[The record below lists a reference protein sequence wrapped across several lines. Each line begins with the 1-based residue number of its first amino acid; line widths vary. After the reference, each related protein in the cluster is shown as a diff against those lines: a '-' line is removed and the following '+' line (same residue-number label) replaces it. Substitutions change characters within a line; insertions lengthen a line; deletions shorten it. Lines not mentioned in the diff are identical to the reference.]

1 MSVYRTGALF
11 TADSLDYEMAALLEV
26 TVRATD
32 SVTGEMSEALVSVV
46 LTDVNDNAPRFTQ
59 KSYNI
64 SLLESAAVGTFIAL
78 IKAEDNDTGEST
90 SSHIF
95 NTLLCFN
102 AVFIINGSVSINLK
116 TFRYFF
122 LGHYTV

>member
-11 TADSLDYEMAALLEV
+11 TADSLDYEITALLEV

-59 KSYNI
+59 MSYNI

-78 IKAEDNDTGEST
+78 IKAEDNDTGES
-90 SSHIF
+90 F
-95 NTLLCFN
+95 
-102 AVFIINGSVSINLK
+102 
-116 TFRYFF
+116 
-122 LGHYTV
+122 